1 MVSTAGM
8 CVVCKVGSWKCRN
21 DKMRAKDRAYINET
35 QEALRQQT
43 ATADVLRAISRTA
56 FDLDTVL
63 ETGTRDVS
71 KKPL

>member
-1 MVSTAGM
+1 
-8 CVVCKVGSWKCRN
+8 
-21 DKMRAKDRAYINET
+21 MRAKDRPHFNET
-35 QEALRQQT
+35 QEAFRQQT

-63 ETGTRDVS
+63 ETGGQDVS

>member
-1 MVSTAGM
+1 
-8 CVVCKVGSWKCRN
+8 
-21 DKMRAKDRAYINET
+21 MRAKDRPHFNET

-56 FDLDTVL
+56 FDLDT
-63 ETGTRDVS
+63 GTRDVS

>member
-1 MVSTAGM
+1 
-8 CVVCKVGSWKCRN
+8 
-21 DKMRAKDRAYINET
+21 MRAKDRAYINET

>member
-1 MVSTAGM
+1 LTRPARRLRIAHSSTDALIAQL
-8 CVVCKVGSWKCRN
+8 KSR
-21 DKMRAKDRAYINET
+21 DHFNET

-63 ETGTRDVS
+63 ETGARDVS